1 MRIKNNISSLNAQI
15 ALKINE
21 SKLTK
26 DLEKLT
32 SGYRINRSG
41 DDAAGLAI
49 SEQMRSQIAGLTQ
62 GELNARDG
70 LGLLR
75 TGEGA
80 MQEIHAMLI
89 RMNGLTIRS
98 ANGVYT
104 DEDHRELIQEEVDRI
119 SQEIDRIAS
128 ATRFN
133 YVNLFHDDKDMAA
146 DSGLTAPGTTGTT
159 TKAAPGTTGV
169 TTTAVTGTTTT
180 AVTGTPDA
188 AATAASPITTAN
200 NVQMKMPAMPGTGS
214 TAGDT
219 DAQTETAE
227 VAFDLPGVDTSDSD
241 GAEKTEKELKEE
253 TVQTSAVENVTYN
266 GAMGDR
272 AAQAAGLDNRK
283 TEQML
288 KTLSGS
294 PSKADTTNPAANTLP
309 AAGTMPSTASLTT
322 KAVSTAK
329 QSSKIVFQIGP
340 DAEHTISIPRFY
352 LSKAAL
358 GLNDF
363 DVSTQE
369 AAKESIGKVEDMIN
383 YVSQIRGAYGA
394 VDNALEHAM
403 NSMNVYKENLTAAE
417 SRIRDTDMAKEL
429 TERTKDQILAQTAQA
444 MLAQANALP
453 ESTLS
458 LLQ

>member
-146 DSGLTAPGTTGTT
+146 DSGLTAPGTTGVT
-159 TKAAPGTTGV
+159 TK
-169 TTTAVTGTTTT
+169 AVTGTTTT

-358 GLNDF
+358 GLDKF

>member
-146 DSGLTAPGTTGTT
+146 DSGLTAPGTTGVT
-159 TKAAPGTTGV
+159 TK
-169 TTTAVTGTTTT
+169 AVTGTTTT

-200 NVQMKMPAMPGTGS
+200 NVQMKMPAIPGTGS

-309 AAGTMPSTASLTT
+309 AAGTTPSTASLTT

-358 GLNDF
+358 GLDKF